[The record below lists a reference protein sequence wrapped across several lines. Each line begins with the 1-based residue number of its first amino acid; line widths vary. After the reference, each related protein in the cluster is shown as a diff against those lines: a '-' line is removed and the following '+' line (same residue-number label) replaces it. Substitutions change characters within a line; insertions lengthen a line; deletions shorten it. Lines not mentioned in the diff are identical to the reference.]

1 MSDLE
6 LGLKQLNYYGYRM
19 TAYSHFSRCEL
30 PGLWDMHRSEAHG
43 NGKYDAL
50 T

>member
-30 PGLWDMHRSEAHG
+30 PGLWTCIDLRLMEMVNMMH
-43 NGKYDAL
+43 
-50 T
+50 